1 MSALQLR
8 NILLTCV
15 ILLLGGIGTL
25 IYFASGF
32 LHEETVTTTHAR
44 IDAEL
49 GEQDIDKLKNLEKV
63 LATNTASIQKADQIV
78 SESKQYE
85 YQDQIV
91 NDINAYAAR
100 TGVKII
106 GYDFS
111 TAATTTTPAV
121 ATTPTTPQVSGVK
134 TLNVTLSLQSPM
146 PFDNYLRF
154 VKAIEKNLTKM
165 QVSGINISPDDKIS
179 SSITNPSVIL
189 IVYVR

>member
-106 GYDFS
+106 GYDFG